1 MCPERFPLREGR
13 DDLGG
18 DGSRERGS
26 RIHRLADLLES
37 YADELAL
44 TEARDTGSPLSAMA
58 ADVHKG
64 IGLLHLYS
72 GLALEMQ
79 GRTIPA
85 SDGLHFTLP
94 QPWGVVGA
102 ITAYNHPFLF
112 ACIRSGPALIA
123 GNTVILKPAPQTP
136 LSALALGAIAAGVL
150 PADVLTILPGGA
162 RTGSALVAHPD
173 VQRITFTGSIEAGSL
188 VQEVAGGSKSFKVLT
203 LELGGKNPILVF
215 PDVDPIEA
223 AHAVVRGMNFTR
235 VQGQSCGSTSR
246 LLVHERLKNEILE
259 HVTSEVSAIRDRNAR
274 GRGDADGFIDHTGAS
289 GASHAVH
296 PRRNRRG
303 RKARRWRQDPRCTP
317 ARRRRIP

>member
-1 MCPERFPLREGR
+1 MIDPFPWAAGLEVPLVIAGNDASSGRWTDDSAPASGQVLGRIQVAEPGDVSRAVSASREAATTWAAMGP
-13 DDLGG
+13 
-18 DGSRERGS
+18 RERGS

-123 GNTVILKPAPQTP
+123 GNAVILKPAPQTP
-136 LSALALGAIAAGVL
+136 LSALALGANRGRGL
-150 PADVLTILPGGA
+150 TRRRADESFREGLGPVPRSWPIQTFS
-162 RTGSALVAHPD
+162 GSL
-173 VQRITFTGSIEAGSL
+173 FTGSIEAGSL

-215 PDVDPIEA
+215 P
-223 AHAVVRGMNFTR
+223 
-235 VQGQSCGSTSR
+235 
-246 LLVHERLKNEILE
+246 E
-259 HVTSEVSAIRDRNAR
+259 HRSD
-274 GRGDADGFIDHTGAS
+274 
-289 GASHAVH
+289 
-296 PRRNRRG
+296 
-303 RKARRWRQDPRCTP
+303 
-317 ARRRRIP
+317 